1 MDFHVTR
8 SEGLARKLL
17 IDLLNDTE
25 QGPWYVTLDYTNTV
39 QPYFHSVTGYLVLVK
54 HEKYDD
60 DPEYLGVALCD
71 ASRIDLGETVTVR
84 LSSIMSVTVPC

>member
-39 QPYFHSVTGYLVLVK
+39 QPYFHSVVGYLVQQ
-54 HEKYDD
+54 EKYNNDY
-60 DPEYLGVALCD
+60 PEYVGVALCD